1 MELRE
6 QEKSFRKK
14 SWFLNG
20 QIFYHWERRFDRL
33 MARTVATGMKMA
45 TVAVLMR
52 KADKAA
58 MVIHTARMSLD
69 SPFPA
74 SLCKRREKVCTNRCA
89 PGLHLR
95 RTWRQLLPLQDS
107 RTHGVLIWIDQAE
120 HCQDNGDAQGYY
132 LNRQFPGYE

>member
-14 SWFLNG
+14 SWFLDG

-58 MVIHTARMSLD
+58 MVIHTARISLD
-69 SPFPA
+69 SLFPLA
-74 SLCKRREKVCTNRCA
+74 CANDVRRSVQTGAHQACT
-89 PGLHLR
+89 
-95 RTWRQLLPLQDS
+95 
-107 RTHGVLIWIDQAE
+107 
-120 HCQDNGDAQGYY
+120 
-132 LNRQFPGYE
+132 